1 MAEPA
6 RKRATYEDVLSAPE
20 PMIAEVVDG
29 VLWTQPRPA
38 SPHTRAASTLGGELG
53 PPFDHGKGG
62 PGGWF
67 ILDEPELHLGVEPD
81 ILVPDL
87 AGWRRETMPAVPDA
101 PFFTLRPDWVCEVL
115 SPATHR
121 LDRREKMPVYRREGV
136 SHVWLVDP
144 VERTLEVFMLDGA
157 TYRLL
162 ATYADAEQVRVPP
175 FDAIVLDL
183 SVLWLT

>member
-6 RKRATYEDVLSAPE
+6 LKRATYEDVLAAPAH
-20 PMIAEVVDG
+20 MIAEVIDG

-38 SPHTRAASTLGGELG
+38 SPHSRATSTLGGELG
-53 PPFDHGKGG
+53 PPFDRGRGG

-67 ILDEPELHLGVEPD
+67 ILDEPELHLGMAPD

-87 AGWRRETMPAVPDA
+87 AGWRRETMPVLPDA

-115 SPATHR
+115 SPSTLRH
-121 LDRREKMPVYRREGV
+121 DRHDKMPVYLREGV
-136 SHVWLVDP
+136 THVWLIDP
-144 VERTLEVFMLDGA
+144 IARTLEVYMLDGA

-162 ATYADAEQVRVPP
+162 ATHADAEAVRAPP
-175 FDAIVLDL
+175 FDAIVLEL
-183 SVLWLT
+183 SALWLQ